1 MKTAESLLD
10 RLFMKLV
17 DEISCRWCPICNA
30 GRPLMPGE
38 IVIECWNCGV
48 AIHCD
53 NWNTAKQKDK
63 PTLVP

>member
-1 MKTAESLLD
+1 
-10 RLFMKLV
+10 MKLIERMMHKV
-17 DEISCRWCPICNA
+17 LDQLCSRWCPICDA

-53 NWNTAKQKDK
+53 NWKTAPQKISK
-63 PTLVP
+63 ASTWL